1 MREPLTPPSLN
12 PTSVNPTSV
21 NPTWRER
28 LSQALRPD
36 FARTAAARRLAAAFL
51 VVLAA
56 VSALW
61 PDPGNTYV
69 HVAVAA
75 ADISPG
81 HVLTAGDVR
90 LEKRLAATLPDGA
103 LGSLESLLGSTLAGA
118 ARRGEMLTD
127 ARVLGPRLAG
137 LSAGPNARFVPLRL
151 SDPAVLDVI
160 RPGDVVDVLG
170 APGDDSGARPRLLAA
185 AAVVVLVPA
194 ADRRTGG
201 DPDRVVLVALAAP
214 AATAVAG
221 AGLTQALTLTIH

>member
-1 MREPLTPPSLN
+1 MREPPSPPSLN
-12 PTSVNPTSV
+12 PPPSV

-28 LSQALRPD
+28 LSRALRPD
-36 FARTAAARRLAAAFL
+36 FTRTAAARRLFAGFL

-56 VSALW
+56 AAALW
-61 PDPGNTYV
+61 PDPDHTYV

-81 HVLTAGDVR
+81 HVMTADDVR
-90 LEKRLAATLPDGA
+90 LEKRSAATLPDGA
-103 LGSLESLLGSTLAGA
+103 LTSLEDLLGSALAGA

-170 APGDDSGARPRLLAA
+170 APGDDSAARPRLLAA

-194 ADRRTGG
+194 ADGRTGG
-201 DPDRVVLVALAAP
+201 DPDRVVLVALDAP